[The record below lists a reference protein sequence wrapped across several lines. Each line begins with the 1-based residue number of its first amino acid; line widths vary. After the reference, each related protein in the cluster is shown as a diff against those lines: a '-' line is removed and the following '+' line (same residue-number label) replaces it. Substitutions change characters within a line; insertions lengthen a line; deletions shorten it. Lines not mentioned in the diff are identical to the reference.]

1 MTRLSKK
8 DNHILLKQE
17 WRLLFGTGAATGTH
31 AQAGATSA
39 QIPNTFP
46 SDDGPL
52 PTLPPWY
59 NQDTFLV
66 KSFFSESELYY
77 LILLTNLKQ
86 CWCEKLRI
94 EDIRERSKKIK
105 SFAYEEDSQ
114 LEALVLSLSAIFTSD
129 QHTGTLSPRRIEE
142 RNGGLSLFVAFDFGL
157 ANVHWEFK
165 LSPMIQAAGSR
176 QPMASSSQVEH
187 QEDDDL
193 LDNDG
198 IDPSLSLG
206 FSQPT
211 QPIHMPTAKRTRRLL
226 EESEDDMEDDYA
238 MNSQQSQDN
247 EFHPT
252 QLIDDNSN
260 NHSLN
265 RKANQVD
272 GMSMMFDHLILPLIS
287 LTNAYRK
294 QTKGLE
300 MVIKSKE
307 SEVVEAL
314 EMLEQCG
321 VGYQNRRKATERY
334 DKMRTE
340 TRLRDDIEQLVRPQ
354 MFGPKE
360 LFSDK
365 LVPALCSI
373 VSKNSADQDTPLST
387 FESGAIGFSQTQET
401 TSSQTG
407 RGAGPGSMAKRHGVQ
422 NLEATTLTLQ
432 RDPAAA
438 TVPAAPG
445 AEATTTNAGGN
456 ISKSTKESEELER
469 RRVLQEQLDK
479 EKAEKEKARK
489 KKKLF

>member
-94 EDIRERSKKIK
+94 EDIRERSK
-105 SFAYEEDSQ
+105 A
-114 LEALVLSLSAIFTSD
+114 T
-129 QHTGTLSPRRIEE
+129 
-142 RNGGLSLFVAFDFGL
+142 FDFGL